1 MNTDK
6 RPDESLLTA
15 YLYGELDEQQRAEAE
30 QYLAENPE
38 ARRELA
44 TLQAIR
50 NKLAALTDKEV
61 IVPQS
66 VYETAGTK
74 KAFPRFAVNLLAVAA
89 SVTLIMM
96 SGWLAGVELKWH
108 GNELRITFGREK
120 AAVNQV
126 QLTPDEVQAMI
137 NEALAQRQ
145 SVATYPPDELKQ
157 QVQNWVNAS
166 LRAQFLKEKQS
177 GPEEYL
183 SQYTAALYAE
193 NARIMREYINLAS
206 KEQRQAIEELL
217 LDYTRYLNEQRQSDL
232 EKLYTRLH
240 TIEQNTEL
248 YKQETDQ
255 LLTGIITTVGASP
268 AKETKY

>member
-1 MNTDK
+1 MNTEK

-38 ARRELA
+38 ARQELA

-50 NKLAALTDKEV
+50 TRLAALSDKEV

-66 VYETAGTK
+66 VYENIRAK
-74 KAFPRFAVNLLAVAA
+74 KTFPRFAVNLLAIAA
-89 SVTLIMM
+89 SVTLILI
-96 SGWLAGVELKWH
+96 SGWVAGIELKWH
-108 GNELRITFGREK
+108 GNELHITFGRER
-120 AAVNQV
+120 VSENPQQLTRDDV
-126 QLTPDEVQAMI
+126 QLMI
-137 NEALAQRQ
+137 NETLARHT
-145 SVATYPPDELKQ
+145 VAATDAPADLEK
-157 QVQNWVNAS
+157 QVQNWVKAS
-166 LRAQFLKEKQS
+166 LPAQTAKENQ
-177 GPEEYL
+177 PNLDEYL
-183 SQYTAALYAE
+183 RQYTAALYTE

-206 KEQRQAIEELL
+206 AEQRQAIEELL

-232 EKLYTRLH
+232 EKLYTRLY

-248 YKQETDQ
+248 YKQETNQ

-268 AKETKY
+268 VKETRY